1 MSLRVLGG
9 KYRSLLLQSPRGAQT
24 RPTTS
29 MLRKA
34 VFDIVQ
40 TTIEGTRFLDLF
52 AGSGAMGIEALSR
65 GATHATFV
73 ESHKDAL
80 RCIKANLA
88 SLKLEKEAT
97 VYSYDVF
104 DVLKKLEKK
113 GEAFDIIYADP
124 PYHITTIYA
133 ELLSYL
139 DSSTLL
145 SKGGM
150 LFLESLSPS
159 PLNEIKLKHL
169 MPIDQRRFGTSLLHR
184 YIVAQNPQNC

>member
-29 MLRKA
+29 MVRKA
-34 VFDIVQ
+34 VFDIIQ
-40 TTIEGTRFLDLF
+40 NSIEDSRFLDLF

-73 ESHKDAL
+73 ESQKDAL
-80 RCIKANLA
+80 RCIKANLTA
-88 SLKLEKEAT
+88 LKLEKEAT

-113 GEAFDIIYADP
+113 GESFDIIYADP
-124 PYHITTIYA
+124 PYHLTSIYS
-133 ELLSYL
+133 ELLAYL
-139 DSSTLL
+139 DASLLL
-145 SKGGM
+145 SKGGI

-159 PLNEIKLKHL
+159 PLKNMDLEHL
-169 MPIDQRRFGTSLLHR
+169 VLIDQRRFGTSLLHQYHFAR
-184 YIVAQNPQNC
+184 

>member
-9 KYRSLLLQSPRGAQT
+9 KFRSLQLQSPRGSQT

-34 VFDIVQ
+34 VFDILQ
-40 TTIEGTRFLDLF
+40 NSIEGARFLDLF

-65 GATHATFV
+65 GAQHATFV

-80 RCIKANLA
+80 RCIKANLTA
-88 SLKLEKEAT
+88 LKLEKEAT
-97 VYSYDVF
+97 VFSYDVF

-113 GEAFDIIYADP
+113 GESFQIIYADP

-139 DSSTLL
+139 DGSRLL
-145 SKGGM
+145 EKGGI
-150 LFLESLSPS
+150 LFLESLAPA
-159 PLNEIKLKHL
+159 PFKELNLQHL
-169 MPIDQRRFGTSLLHR
+169 VPIDQRRFGTSLLHQFSYR
-184 YIVAQNPQNC
+184 SA

>member
-29 MLRKA
+29 MVRKA
-34 VFDIVQ
+34 VFDMIQ
-40 TTIEGTRFLDLF
+40 NTIEGSRFLDLF

-80 RCIKANLA
+80 KCIKANLA
-88 SLKLEKEAT
+88 ALKLEKEAA

-104 DVLKKLEKK
+104 DVLKKIEKK
-113 GEAFDIIYADP
+113 GESFDFIYADP
-124 PYHITTIYA
+124 PYRITSIYE

-139 DSSTLL
+139 DNSALL
-145 SKGGM
+145 SKGGT

-159 PLNEIKLKHL
+159 PLKEIKLLHL
-169 MPIDQRRFGTSLLHR
+169 VPVDQRRFGTSLLHQYR
-184 YIVAQNPQNC
+184 LT

>member
-9 KYRSLLLQSPRGAQT
+9 KYRSLQLQSPRGSQT

-34 VFDIVQ
+34 VFDMVQ
-40 TTIEGTRFLDLF
+40 YSIEETRFLDLF

-65 GATHATFV
+65 GAAHATFV

-80 RCIKANLA
+80 KCIKANLA
-88 SLKLEKEAT
+88 SLKIGNEAT

-104 DVLKKLEKK
+104 DVLKNLQKK
-113 GEAFDIIYADP
+113 GESFEIIYADP
-124 PYHITTIYA
+124 PYHITSIYA

-139 DSSTLL
+139 DSSIVLA
-145 SKGGM
+145 KGGT
-150 LFLESLSPS
+150 LFLESLFPS
-159 PLNEIKLKHL
+159 PLKNIELKRL
-169 MPIDQRRFGTSLLHR
+169 VPIDQRRFGTSLLHQYR
-184 YIVAQNPQNC
+184 LT

>member
-34 VFDIVQ
+34 VFDMVQ
-40 TTIEGTRFLDLF
+40 SSIEGSRFLDLF
-52 AGSGAMGIEALSR
+52 AGSGAIGIEALSR
-65 GATHATFV
+65 GAASATFV

-88 SLKLEKEAT
+88 ALKLEAA

-113 GEAFDIIYADP
+113 GETFDIIYADP

-133 ELLSYL
+133 ELLLYL
-139 DSSTLL
+139 DSASLL
-145 SKGGM
+145 SKGGT

-159 PLNEIKLKHL
+159 PLKKMELKHL
-169 MPIDQRRFGTSLLHR
+169 IPIDQRRFGTSLLHQYR
-184 YIVAQNPQNC
+184 LVL

>member
-9 KYRSLLLQSPRGAQT
+9 KYRSLLLQSPRGTQT

-40 TTIEGTRFLDLF
+40 SSIVGSRFLDLF

-65 GATHATFV
+65 GAAHATFV

-88 SLKLEKEAT
+88 ALKLEAA

-104 DVLKKLEKK
+104 DALKKLEKK
-113 GEAFDIIYADP
+113 GETFDIIYADP
-124 PYHITTIYA
+124 PYHIITIYA

-139 DSSTLL
+139 DNSTLL
-145 SKGGM
+145 TKGGT

-159 PLNEIKLKHL
+159 PLKKMELQHL
-169 MPIDQRRFGTSLLHR
+169 VPIDQRRFGTSLLHQYR
-184 YIVAQNPQNC
+184 LASIPK

>member
-9 KYRSLLLQSPRGAQT
+9 KYRSLLLQSPRGSST

-29 MLRKA
+29 ILRKA
-34 VFDIVQ
+34 VFDMIQNTV
-40 TTIEGTRFLDLF
+40 EGSRFLDLF

-73 ESHKDAL
+73 ENHKDAL

-88 SLKLEKEAT
+88 ALKLEKEAT
-97 VYSYDVF
+97 LYSYDVF

-113 GEAFDIIYADP
+113 GENFDFIYADP
-124 PYHITTIYA
+124 PYHITSIYE

-139 DSSTLL
+139 DSSKLL
-145 SKGGM
+145 SKGGT

-159 PLNEIKLKHL
+159 PLKKMELQHL
-169 MPIDQRRFGTSLLHR
+169 VPIDQRRFGTSLLHQYLR
-184 YIVAQNPQNC
+184 ERI

>member
-34 VFDIVQ
+34 VFDIMQ
-40 TTIEGTRFLDLF
+40 NSIEGTHFLDLF

-65 GATHATFV
+65 GASHATFV

-88 SLKLEKEAT
+88 ALKLEAA

-104 DVLKKLEKK
+104 DALKKLEKK
-113 GEAFDIIYADP
+113 GETFDIIYADP
-124 PYHITTIYA
+124 PYHITTIYE

-139 DSSTLL
+139 DSSKLL
-145 SKGGM
+145 TKGGT

-159 PLNEIKLKHL
+159 PLKKMELKHL
-169 MPIDQRRFGTSLLHR
+169 VPIDQRRFGTSLLHR
-184 YIVAQNPQNC
+184 YRST

>member
-1 MSLRVLGG
+1 
-9 KYRSLLLQSPRGAQT
+9 
-24 RPTTS
+24 

-40 TTIEGTRFLDLF
+40 NTIEGTRFLDLF

-73 ESHKDAL
+73 ESHKEAL
-80 RCIKANLA
+80 KCIKANLA
-88 SLKLEKEAT
+88 SLKLENEAA

-113 GEAFDIIYADP
+113 GEVFDIIYADP
-124 PYHITTIYA
+124 PYHITTIYT
-133 ELLSYL
+133 ELLTYL

-145 SKGGM
+145 AKGGL

-159 PLNEIKLKHL
+159 PLKPLELKHL
-169 MPIDQRRFGTSLLHR
+169 LSVDQRRFGTSLLHQYR
-184 YIVAQNPQNC
+184 K

>member
-1 MSLRVLGG
+1 
-9 KYRSLLLQSPRGAQT
+9 
-24 RPTTS
+24 

-34 VFDIVQ
+34 VFDIIQ
-40 TTIEGTRFLDLF
+40 NTIKGTRFLDLF

-65 GATHATFV
+65 GATQATFV

-88 SLKLEKEAT
+88 SLKIEKEAA

-104 DVLKKLEKK
+104 NVLKKLRKK
-113 GEAFDIIYADP
+113 SEAFDIIYADP
-124 PYHITTIYA
+124 PYHITSIYA

-139 DSSTLL
+139 DNSALL
-145 SKGGM
+145 SKGGL

-159 PLNEIKLKHL
+159 PLKKIELQHL
-169 MPIDQRRFGTSLLHR
+169 VPIDQRRFGTSLLHQYR
-184 YIVAQNPQNC
+184 LA

>member
-34 VFDIVQ
+34 VFDMVQ
-40 TTIEGTRFLDLF
+40 SSIEGSRFLDLF
-52 AGSGAMGIEALSR
+52 AGSGAIGIEALSR
-65 GATHATFV
+65 GAATATFV

-88 SLKLEKEAT
+88 TLKVEAT

-104 DVLKKLEKK
+104 EVLKKLEKK
-113 GEAFDIIYADP
+113 GETFDIIYADP
-124 PYHITTIYA
+124 PYHITTIYE

-139 DSSTLL
+139 DSSSLL
-145 SKGGM
+145 SKGGT

-159 PLNEIKLKHL
+159 PLKKMELKHL
-169 MPIDQRRFGTSLLHR
+169 LPIDQRRFGTSLLHQYR
-184 YIVAQNPQNC
+184 LT

>member
-34 VFDIVQ
+34 VFDMVQ
-40 TTIEGTRFLDLF
+40 SSIEGSRFLDLF

-65 GATHATFV
+65 GAATATFV

-88 SLKLEKEAT
+88 ALKLEAA

-113 GEAFDIIYADP
+113 GETFDIIYADP
-124 PYHITTIYA
+124 PYHITTIYE

-139 DSSTLL
+139 DRSSLL
-145 SKGGM
+145 SKGGT

-159 PLNEIKLKHL
+159 PLKKLELQHL
-169 MPIDQRRFGTSLLHR
+169 VPIDQRRFGTSLLHQYR
-184 YIVAQNPQNC
+184 LVL

>member
-40 TTIEGTRFLDLF
+40 STIEGSRFLDLF

-65 GATHATFV
+65 GAVHATFV
-73 ESHKDAL
+73 ENHKDAL

-88 SLKLEKEAT
+88 ALKLEKEAAI
-97 VYSYDVF
+97 YSYDVF

-113 GEAFDIIYADP
+113 GEVFDIIYADP
-124 PYHITTIYA
+124 PYHITSIYTD
-133 ELLSYL
+133 LLKYL
-139 DSSTLL
+139 DQSRLL
-145 SKGGM
+145 AKGGL
-150 LFLESLSPS
+150 LFLESLFPS
-159 PLNEIKLKHL
+159 PLKNLELEHL
-169 MPIDQRRFGTSLLHR
+169 VLIDQRRFGTSLLLQYKNLIQR
-184 YIVAQNPQNC
+184 